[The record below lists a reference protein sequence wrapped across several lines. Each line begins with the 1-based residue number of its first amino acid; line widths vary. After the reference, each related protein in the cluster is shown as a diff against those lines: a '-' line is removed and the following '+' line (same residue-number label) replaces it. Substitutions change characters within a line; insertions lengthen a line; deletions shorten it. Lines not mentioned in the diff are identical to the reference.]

1 MIVGLCNMTVHMV
14 MYFYYFISSLG
25 PAFKK
30 YLWWKRHLT
39 LLQIGQ
45 LVTIIT
51 YSIAAIWLACG
62 FNNYILALLSLETGI
77 NLVLFLHFY
86 FQNYGR
92 KTMSKSL
99 TKKIAICGSLQINNE
114 YVDAKQE
121 FSKGH
126 DANNNINV
134 ENKKTI

>member
-30 YLWWKRHLT
+30 YLWWKKHLT

-51 YSIAAIWLACG
+51 YSVASLWLACG
-62 FNNYILALLSLETGI
+62 FNNYVVALLSAETGI

-86 FQNYGR
+86 YKNYGR

-99 TKKIAICGSLQINNE
+99 TKKIAVCGSLQIANEGGEESLEKSTSDRNNNE
-114 YVDAKQE
+114 MN
-121 FSKGH
+121 GG
-126 DANNNINV
+126 
-134 ENKKTI
+134 KKDL